1 MNRSAVLYRVVAA
14 AAAAFLA
21 AQSAFADNFGSV
33 VYDRKNDQLVV
44 TMLYRGTNPNH
55 KFSLKWGACE
65 TKQSGNLPGVTA
77 EVLDDQFEDLS
88 QQDFKKTTHFSLA
101 DLPCRPVH
109 VTLRS
114 APRFFYT
121 LTIR

>member
-1 MNRSAVLYRVVAA
+1 MNRSAVLCLGPGAA
-14 AAAAFLA
+14 AAILLA
-21 AQSAFADNFGSV
+21 PAAFADNFGSV

-65 TKQSGNLPGVTA
+65 TKQSGTLPGVTV
-77 EVLDDQFEDLS
+77 EVLDDQYEDTE
-88 QQDFKKTTHFSLA
+88 QQDFKKTTHFSLTH
-101 DLPCRPVH
+101 LPCRPVI

>member
-1 MNRSAVLYRVVAA
+1 MHGRATLCWVSG
-14 AAAAFLA
+14 AAAFMLS
-21 AQSAFADNFGSV
+21 QSIRADDFGR
-33 VYDRKNDQLVV
+33 VYYDKKNDQLVV

-55 KFSLKWGACE
+55 NFSLKWGQCE
-65 TKQSGNLPGVTA
+65 AQQSGNLPGVTV
-77 EVLDDQFEDLS
+77 EILDDQYEDS
-88 QQDFKKTTHFSLA
+88 EQQDFKKTTHFSLTN
-101 DLPCRPVH
+101 LPCRPVL

>member
-1 MNRSAVLYRVVAA
+1 MNRSAVLCLGPAA
-14 AAAAFLA
+14 AAAILLA
-21 AQSAFADNFGSV
+21 QAAFADNFGSI

-55 KFSLKWGACE
+55 NFSLKWGQCE
-65 TKQSGNLPGVTA
+65 AQQSGNLPGVTV
-77 EVLDDQFEDLS
+77 EVLDDQYEDTE
-88 QQDFKKTTHFSLA
+88 QQDFKKTTHFSLTN
-101 DLPCRPVH
+101 LPCRPVI